1 MSERKMQQPAVNDE
15 HRLAAPASLQQHI
28 YEHLRTNLISGMFA
42 PGEALSLRRIAAVH
56 GVSPMPVREAVKRL
70 ISEGAI
76 ELLPN
81 RTIAVPK
88 LRRRDFVE
96 LTRVRELL
104 EGHAAELAAR
114 RVTRQ
119 FVLQLAKKNIALI
132 QYVIDGDMAG
142 AMRMN
147 KEFHFDLYGATQSA
161 VLVPLIEALWMRMGP
176 IIHVGIGRPEVTWS
190 ASQHHAALQAL
201 ELRDPER
208 ARQAIEL
215 DIRSTAEELLTLDI
229 FAPD

>member
-1 MSERKMQQPAVNDE
+1 MGQPALDIVP
-15 HRLAAPASLQQHI
+15 RLEAPMNFQQRIYENLRASLI
-28 YEHLRTNLISGMFA
+28 AGVFT
-42 PGEALSLRRIAAVH
+42 PGEVLSLRRIAAAH

-76 ELLPN
+76 GLLPN

-104 EGHAAELAAR
+104 EGHAAELAAT
-114 RVTRQ
+114 RVAPQ
-119 FVLQLAKKNIALI
+119 FVLQLAKKNIELI
-132 QYVIDGDMAG
+132 QCVVNGDMPG

-147 KEFHFDLYGATQSA
+147 QEFHFDLYGATQSS

-176 IIHVGIGRPEVTWS
+176 IIHVGIGHPKVTWS

-201 ELRDPER
+201 ELRDPDG
-208 ARQAIEL
+208 ARRAIEL
-215 DIRSTAEELLTLDI
+215 DIRSTAEELLSLDI